1 MMTCAIGTMAIIM
14 IATVVLLIFGGKKIP
29 ELMKGLGQGVSQ
41 FKKGMKET
49 TDDLTNDEVSGPSKE
64 EIEYEKYKRRE
75 SLKQQIIREKESQES
90 SQEDGV

>member
-1 MMTCAIGTMAIIM
+1 MEIIM

-49 TDDLTNDEVSGPSKE
+49 TGDLTNDEVSGPSKE

-75 SLKQQIIREKESQES
+75 FLKQQIIREKESQES

>member
-1 MMTCAIGTMAIIM
+1 MY
-14 IATVVLLIFGGKKIP
+14 KR
-29 ELMKGLGQGVSQ
+29 Q
-41 FKKGMKET
+41 
-49 TDDLTNDEVSGPSKE
+49 DLTNDEVSGPSKE

>member
-1 MMTCAIGTMAIIM
+1 MMTCAIGTMEIIM

-64 EIEYEKYKRRE
+64 EIEYEKYKR
-75 SLKQQIIREKESQES
+75 KQQIIREKESQES

>member
-1 MMTCAIGTMAIIM
+1 MMTCAIGTMEIIM

-49 TDDLTNDEVSGPSKE
+49 TDDLTTDEVSGPSKE